1 MKLPDCNRTL
11 LIWSIVHLA
20 VSFGLV
26 VPLALSVPSWPGLLG
41 FGLLLVFLST
51 QFNQKV
57 PRVLEKI
64 LWTLAGIVRWL
75 LVAWVVYALI
85 FFVPDATLGYDAE
98 SRATILS
105 AAAIPLLCLCAVT
118 LPSQAAVAARSMA
131 DSRRAV
137 LTALFQL
144 ACTAVLYG
152 YGVLAKDTI
161 VFLADG
167 AVKIVLCIVALLVAV
182 SVLAVAFRGLLSKK
196 EQQKTASD
204 KSSKAV
210 S

>member
-26 VPLALSVPSWPGLLG
+26 VPLALSVPAWAGLLG

-152 YGVLAKDTI
+152 YGVLAKDTV
-161 VFLADG
+161 VFVADG

-182 SVLAVAFRGLLSKK
+182 SVLAVAFRGLLLQK

>member
-26 VPLALSVPSWPGLLG
+26 VPLALSVPAWAGLLG

-118 LPSQAAVAARSMA
+118 LPSQAAVASRSKT

-161 VFLADG
+161 VFVADG

-182 SVLAVAFRGLLSKK
+182 SVLAVAFRGLLSQK
-196 EQQKTASD
+196 EQQNTASD

>member
-26 VPLALSVPSWPGLLG
+26 VPLALSVPAWAGLLG

-118 LPSQAAVAARSMA
+118 LPSQAAVAARSKA

-161 VFLADG
+161 VFVADG

-182 SVLAVAFRGLLSKK
+182 SVLAVAFRGLLSQK

>member
-26 VPLALSVPSWPGLLG
+26 VPLALSVPAWAGLLG

-152 YGVLAKDTI
+152 YGVLAKNTI
-161 VFLADG
+161 VFVADG

-182 SVLAVAFRGLLSKK
+182 SVLAVAFRGLLSQK